1 MGQSSSA
8 QNKYNEY
15 EPSPSEDVTT
25 GVFGIMI
32 FLALSLVA
40 ACGVFYWKIENSTN
54 KAFFATIF
62 LVGICEQPRYWNMA
76 ISGGYTSTGAYG
88 CT

>member
-62 LVGICEQPRYWNMA
+62 LVGICDSHVLEY
-76 ISGGYTSTGAYG
+76 GYKWWIYEYRGL
-88 CT
+88 